1 MESGDLVIL
10 KSGGP
15 LMTIA
20 SLGGE
25 YHSNMAT
32 CHWFTT
38 EGELKTFRFKLSALK
53 QVPQNEVQQIG

>member
-1 MESGDLVIL
+1 MVPGDLVIL

-20 SLGGE
+20 SLGQS
-25 YHSNMAT
+25 HTPNSAT

-38 EGELKTFRFKLSALK
+38 DGELKTFTFKLSALK
-53 QVPQNEVQQIG
+53 IVSDSEAQN